1 MITIF
6 NGRKVSL
13 DGTEDEI
20 YITIGVTLRDRLHH
34 FNAGKNLNSFAVF
47 MKIAMHIDKH
57 GWSFPGRENI
67 KESTGLSSDK
77 AITSALKHLCKMRIE
92 GHRVME
98 MYRSRDPEN
107 KVWGP
112 SLYRVFPDGFNDGLA
127 NVPGRFCSLELRRVE
142 ADPLVDDLV
151 VDNLVTGDPVID
163 NAGNKDNHPIE
174 ENPPIEEKALPDPLA
189 VLAEKGWG
197 QQGDSWTVPAA
208 AGGADDWQPCV
219 DAFAGLVGVN
229 PDILPRSDRKE
240 WSRVLSEI
248 GVKWGVGPPT
258 VQKAIE
264 SVPESQFD
272 WKTYAT
278 PHQAE
283 ADLSTLVGQI
293 RSGGVKK
300 PKQKGA
306 ADDFEA
312 IMAAFAGTEGTMIID
327 GDCVVL

>member
-1 MITIF
+1 LGDRPVAYHPKLAPVLGGVKETIF
-6 NGRKVSL
+6 VCQFLYWNDKGKL
-13 DGTEDEI
+13 PGGWIWKKQAEITEE
-20 YITIGVTLRDRLHH
+20 
-34 FNAGKNLNSFAVF
+34 
-47 MKIAMHIDKH
+47 
-57 GWSFPGRENI
+57 
-67 KESTGLSSDK
+67 TGLSRYEQETVRRNLKKRGILEEDLRGIPATLHYRLDLDK
-77 AITSALKHLCKMRIE
+77 LTEAIYAAYLPADKIAETPQTEPRE
-92 GHRVME
+92 
-98 MYRSRDPEN
+98 SRKQAGDNPANKTAETPQSIPESTAETT
-107 KVWGP
+107 P
-112 SLYRVFPDGFNDGLA
+112 ESTA
-127 NVPGRFCSLELRRVE
+127 
-142 ADPLVDDLV
+142 
-151 VDNLVTGDPVID
+151 
-163 NAGNKDNHPIE
+163 
-174 ENPPIEEKALPDPLA
+174 EKALPDPLA
-189 VLAEKGWG
+189 VLAEKGWV